1 MKNIWAS
8 YVTAVELMVALA
20 LVLTFGIRGIV
31 DVVVY
36 HAYFWQNY
44 ISVSVRSVIGAI
56 AFFGIIALI
65 EYFNLKRKAKK

>member
-8 YVTAVELMVALA
+8 YVTAVELILALA

-36 HAYFWQNY
+36 HTYFWQNY